1 MRWIK
6 VKYLPKLVRPWVS
19 FPAQHYPKSMHLAW
33 FTLLDFQVITVTWKA
48 KADFESKPAWAT
60 SEDPVSNKYYQ
71 DIDQLFVFINIVMRD
86 GSVVESTSCSPAP
99 TWQLTTICNFRSRGC
114 PLLLSS
120 GKGHTNEHTR
130 VHTHTGHRYTHRQ
143 NIHTHEI
150 SK

>member
-33 FTLLDFQVITVTWKA
+33 FTLLDFQVITVTLKA
-48 KADFESKPAWAT
+48 LGDFESKPAWAT

-99 TWQLTTICNFRSRGC
+99 TWQLTTICSSCCSRSDALFWTPWAPGTQVVHR
-114 PLLLSS
+114 
-120 GKGHTNEHTR
+120 HTSRQTSN
-130 VHTHTGHRYTHRQ
+130 THLKDTF
-143 NIHTHEI
+143 
-150 SK
+150 